1 VSLSLVVVIGAA
13 LFLRSLQALVSIDT
27 GFKRD
32 NVLIASVDVSP
43 ARSMEVYP
51 RLLESLKQLPG
62 VVSAALAD
70 AGPLG
75 TTTGWNIYVPGYLK
89 KPNEPTTSPWV
100 GFVSPGYFDTMAVPL
115 VAGRDFDERDL
126 AAKRNVLVV
135 NETFARHYFGADNP
149 VGRFVGLDRSVFD
162 VEIIG
167 VVKDSK
173 ATVFEKRRSEWST
186 CRIARGPGHRRSP
199 FICGRQRTR
208 RQSRGRCARK

>member
-1 VSLSLVVVIGAA
+1 
-13 LFLRSLQALVSIDT
+13 
-27 GFKRD
+27 
-32 NVLIASVDVSP
+32 
-43 ARSMEVYP
+43 
-51 RLLESLKQLPG
+51 
-62 VVSAALAD
+62 LAD